1 MSNNPPLFNFFL
13 EISIMDQLVG
23 TMLERVL
30 PDGITR
36 AQFGILNHF
45 VRLEIDQK
53 SPGELASTFQVTR
66 STMTSTLGRMQRNGL
81 VTIDTDPADGR
92 GKIVRLTSQGKKL
105 REDCVLAIKPMIAH
119 MAPKFPLDRMPSAMM
134 VLREVRDILDANR
147 AESSASDRKS

>member
-1 MSNNPPLFNFFL
+1 MSNDPPLFNFFL
-13 EISIMDQLVG
+13 EISIIDQLVG

-30 PDGITR
+30 PVGITR

-66 STMTSTLGRMQRNGL
+66 GTMTRL

-92 GKIVRLTSQGKKL
+92 GKIVRLTNHGKKL
-105 REDCVLAIKPMIAH
+105 REDCVSAIKPMIAH

-134 VLREVRDILDANR
+134 VLCEVRDILDANR
-147 AESSASDRKS
+147 AESSPSNRKS